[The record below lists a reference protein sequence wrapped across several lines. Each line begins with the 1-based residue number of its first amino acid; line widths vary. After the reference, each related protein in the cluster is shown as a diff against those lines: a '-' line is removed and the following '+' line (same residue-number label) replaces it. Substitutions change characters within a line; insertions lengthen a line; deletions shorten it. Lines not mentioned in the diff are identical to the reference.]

1 MRSDIALTE
10 LIVNAACAC
19 GAPILSFLCC
29 SKINSTIAAVMMIKI
44 KFFKKNGYMRA
55 KMDCPSE
62 YACGGGRSHAGA
74 HVRGIY
80 EGRGPPGVYTFCL

>member
-1 MRSDIALTE
+1 
-10 LIVNAACAC
+10 
-19 GAPILSFLCC
+19 
-29 SKINSTIAAVMMIKI
+29 MMIKI

-74 HVRGIY
+74 HVRGTY